1 MKPFH
6 SIRVGLAMPP
16 PGDDHHD
23 AVGGVVIWFILD
35 ELQWTGPPAPIAGVI
50 TYISKTQKV
59 SFN

>member
-1 MKPFH
+1 MAAAETKPFH

-16 PGDDHHD
+16 H
-23 AVGGVVIWFILD
+23 AVGGIIVWFILD
-35 ELQWTGPPAPIAGVI
+35 ELQWTGPPAPIEKGV